1 MADRMGAEQ
10 ARQHF
15 AEIIANAE
23 RGRVTIIERHGEPRA
38 MVVPMTRPP
47 ASPASVTFTALAG
60 TGAGLWGSDPART
73 IEALREEWE

>member
-1 MADRMGAEQ
+1 MARRMGAEQ

-23 RGRVTIIERHGEPRA
+23 KGGVTIIERHGKPRA
-38 MVVPMTRPP
+38 MVVPMTRAPV
-47 ASPASVTFTALAG
+47 SPASVSFTALAG

-73 IEALREEWE
+73 IEELREEWE